1 MKETSKRDP
10 EKGFKTS
17 SLDVVRSS
25 TLLSEFVFV
34 GLSIATAY
42 GLVRLS
48 CAMSISGS
56 AALWLSNGL
65 HTAAIIVSSRH
76 VRAVVP
82 VGFLIVNCLGLLS
95 KFDFQ
100 TAAILSAVHT
110 GEALCVSALLYPVYK
125 AKGFQSIKFLAVFL
139 PTAFT
144 ATLLGSICRAFLIS
158 SNAPTTQT
166 IPNLLLM
173 DWLATALGYLLIV
186 PPTIGGHESLPWT
199 NTAATASCAV
209 LSIIISFVA
218 QRAQVYHSS
227 LLAAFLQLG
236 MSLTG
241 ACLASSFGASAVGI
255 CGIVSNLGFLFLFP
269 NSNDAAENLFE
280 TIQAALYLHTPL
292 QAVALIIAFP
302 MMNPFAEAL
311 LISTKKL
318 SEMVAERLSITTK
331 PTIVQELRVPE
342 QASEDSGELDYL
354 RLACKK
360 IHAPLVKISELSK
373 TGKLKQDAAMKAI
386 AQQVDIALAQIE
398 DILFVQKLDAG
409 TIVTKLTSVTVS
421 EIIGMPVSH
430 AQLVFKRRRIQFD
443 QHCDSNGE
451 RVLVDVPIFQKA
463 LLNMMIGPLD
473 HLAIAPERIYLELK
487 CLPDSQTE
495 ETPPQVHHKVT
506 LTIYNS
512 SIHQTQDAKSL
523 FSDYPVKA
531 DPTGK
536 LQSLGQTLSISR
548 KLVQLLGSKLEIAT
562 IDDATWK
569 MFFTLSCERS
579 ATVPPKIFSEMECAS
594 SSSRFKT
601 LSLMFPSRSS
611 KCNNPGGGG
620 GGGGGD
626 TISRS
631 KSENTNDTNS
641 LHHSR
646 GFIAAY
652 QSVEKFKNSGSMDS
666 AAQDDAQSQSSK
678 RSNASVDSRK
688 SALSSLRRSLST
700 KNSVFFKKQVHYEDG
715 IGNAGRESEG
725 QSKDAISGSTEDG
738 IQSTSSAAAAAPGK
752 KLVQMGDTERV
763 SVSRQVSTNSLSL
776 KVPSMSNHRG
786 PTVSRAP
793 SVRKTGDAFSSGL
806 VQAPITAEDTDA
818 SELYNTPSV
827 DAPILNVVE
836 AESIVVGTVESGV
849 NSSPVSRRNSD
860 RSLKRHSTGSTNQKL
875 ITVSPVLVARNLK
888 MREALESFMK
898 PEESAVQNSVEAQP
912 TSSDLPLNS
921 DSRSPSSSGHDDMIH
936 SILSRPR
943 TSDDW
948 KQGKVLIVDDSSIF
962 RRILRG
968 ILVSLS
974 TKIEVIEVSSGEEA
988 LLVCREFSLSLIFLD
1003 FEMNGMNGDE
1013 VLRHLRDNGDQ
1024 TSVILVTSTTIPRDS
1039 LIRQAVA
1046 EVVLKPVSKDVIST
1060 LVKKFN
1066 GVPATL
1072 SGRNSVRTSVQERG
1086 MPSATAILP
1095 ETRKSPIGKVPESP
1109 TEETYTSLKR
1119 KSGLENA
1126 SNKTRDENATSLS
1139 LKRQSALETASN
1151 TYPGTDKLALI
1162 VDDSGVN
1169 RSVLA
1174 KILNKTGFFH
1184 DVVEVSNGHDA
1195 IRLCAM
1201 KQFSIIFMDL
1211 EMPGMNGEEA
1221 AARMQSARVEAPIVA
1236 VTSNFVRGNDGHTL
1250 KSVGIKKIV
1259 MKPFDRATVNEIC
1272 RHLLGLDDPHTGLKE
1287 TPKTAKTG
1295 LGSMFSKDKQMDNP
1309 QTIKHELSASS
1320 RESNVDR
1327 RSKDGFWFSF
1337 AFTATAYPISYGL
1350 VKLSMQLR
1358 TESIP
1363 LFWTVN
1369 GFHVGIFVAA
1379 HPRVRPLV
1387 PIGFIVAMFFGLY
1400 EIHGSY
1406 SKAIQTSLFHAL
1418 ESLLIS
1424 GVLYAVNHSCELT
1437 GARGL
1442 GCFIFSS
1449 VTVSVASALCRSLIL
1464 HSTDPIT
1471 EFHAKSLLIDSSAD
1485 ILGLLILSPLM
1496 ASITQKEVL
1505 GLLQSSPKAK
1515 MNFFVPILMAAC
1527 SAIVAYVLY
1536 TLLGTDSALLST
1548 YCTMALA
1555 YIAGYFGG
1563 SAGLSFTSFAGVTTN
1578 LWFCFNSATITS
1590 SYNSGHLLILH
1601 VHSILQILG
1610 LIINHLTRET
1620 ESYSRK
1626 AVQAVE
1632 MNAKKAAVDN
1642 DALRLD
1648 LQESQKNQH
1657 VKSRYL
1663 AYICE
1668 QFHQPLL
1675 SVLQWCESSKI
1686 VKPDP
1691 DMFDTMAPVYSSVGH
1706 LLSIVDDVLSYIQ
1719 LEYGAMKLQPVSVNF
1734 LRVVNSTVSC
1744 AKEAFQK
1751 QDISF
1756 EHQIGNV
1763 PDMIVADPIR
1773 LQQCLLNVLISV
1785 SEYCKS
1791 GSQLILQTASHSGN
1805 DPSAAFSS
1813 KDFISKRDKPMAFV
1827 EINTTFTSEYL
1838 TQEDIDSIFVPYIV
1852 RYNSDKKQQGSG
1864 LSMPIAGKI
1873 IELMG
1878 GSISVEFLK
1887 DQECCISVL
1896 IPTAPQKLHH
1906 KMIRSSL
1913 YEASVSATFYSKS
1926 SNKSV
1931 SSIRS
1936 AMSASAG
1943 VVSNPR
1949 VLLSTS
1955 TAKLDPFSR
1964 AKESGYGGTQQSP
1977 AKANATPPR
1986 TSVSRPST
1994 HSSEVV
2000 AEYLCGTI
2008 VIVDDSSIFR
2018 QILSKMLKSFSDQF
2032 QVHELQNGVECM
2044 ALVQRV
2050 SCTMIF
2056 MDLEM
2061 PKMNGEE
2068 CCASL
2073 RLNGVTCPII
2083 AISGQS
2089 ISPEAGYHLKNIVG
2103 FTEIHPKPISKDLLL
2118 ALLKQYNRGR
2128 ARTSL
2133 LSPPSLNSN
2142 LASKA
2147 GSPMTFPSSPDGFYK
2162 VPGLFDSLDR
2172 SEDDSGGSSDHK
2184 LAKDFLPP
2192 SGLPDGST
2200 LKTLFARN
2208 QSEQQGGYSS
2218 VRDNENGSAEDIFGV
2233 SSHVAVDVLPNNEYH
2248 NAESELSL
2256 RRQHEESEEFDRE
2269 AVKYRRINVLVVDDS
2284 LINRSILVRV
2294 LDKLG

>member
-10 EKGFKTS
+10 EKGYKTS
-17 SLDVVRSS
+17 SLDAVRSS

-34 GLSIATAY
+34 GLSLATAY

-158 SNAPTTQT
+158 SNTPTTQT

-173 DWLATALGYLLIV
+173 DWLATALGYLLVV
-186 PPTIGGHESLPWT
+186 PPSIGGYESLPWT
-199 NTAATASCAV
+199 NIAATVSCGV
-209 LSIIISFVA
+209 LSIIISFGA

-241 ACLASSFGASAVGI
+241 ATLASSFGASAVGI

-269 NSNDAAENLFE
+269 NNNNTAENLFV

-292 QAVALIIAFP
+292 QALALIIAFP

-318 SEMVAERLSITTK
+318 SEMAAERLSIATK
-331 PTIVQELRVPE
+331 PIVQELRVPE
-342 QASEDSGELDYL
+342 HASEDSGELDYL

-386 AQQVDIALAQIE
+386 AQQVDTALSQIE

-430 AQLVFKRRRIQFD
+430 AQQVFKRRRIQFD

-451 RVLVDVPIFQKA
+451 RVLIDVPIFQKA

-473 HLAIAPERIYLELK
+473 HLAIAPERILMELK
-487 CLPDSQTE
+487 CLTDSQTE

-579 ATVPPKIFSEMECAS
+579 ATTTVPPKIFSEMECAS
-594 SSSRFKT
+594 PSSRFKT

-611 KCNNPGGGG
+611 KCNP
-620 GGGGGD
+620 GGD

-641 LHHSR
+641 LHQSR

-725 QSKDAISGSTEDG
+725 GQSKDGISGSTEDG
-738 IQSTSSAAAAAPGK
+738 IQSTSSSSAPGK

-776 KVPSMSNHRG
+776 KVPSMSSHRG
-786 PTVSRAP
+786 PTVSRTP
-793 SVRKTGDAFSSGL
+793 SVRKAGDAFSSGL

-818 SELYNTPSV
+818 SEFCNTPSGA
-827 DAPILNVVE
+827 APILNVEE
-836 AESIVVGTVESGV
+836 AESIVVGTAESGV

-898 PEESAVQNSVEAQP
+898 PEESALQNSAEAQP
-912 TSSDLPLNS
+912 TSSDPPLNS
-921 DSRSPSSSGHDDMIH
+921 DSRSPSSSGHDDIIH

-1046 EVVLKPVSKDVIST
+1046 EVVPKPVSKDVIST

-1086 MPSATAILP
+1086 MSSATAILP

-1119 KSGLENA
+1119 RSGLENA

-1236 VTSNFVRGNDGHTL
+1236 VTSNFVRGNDGNTL
-1250 KSVGIKKIV
+1250 KSVGINKIL

-1272 RHLLGLDDPHTGLKE
+1272 RQLLGLDDPHAGLKE

-1295 LGSMFSKDKQMDNP
+1295 LGSMFSKDK
-1309 QTIKHELSASS
+1309 
-1320 RESNVDR
+1320 
-1327 RSKDGFWFSF
+1327 
-1337 AFTATAYPISYGL
+1337 
-1350 VKLSMQLR
+1350 
-1358 TESIP
+1358 
-1363 LFWTVN
+1363 
-1369 GFHVGIFVAA
+1369 
-1379 HPRVRPLV
+1379 
-1387 PIGFIVAMFFGLY
+1387 
-1400 EIHGSY
+1400 
-1406 SKAIQTSLFHAL
+1406 
-1418 ESLLIS
+1418 
-1424 GVLYAVNHSCELT
+1424 
-1437 GARGL
+1437 
-1442 GCFIFSS
+1442 
-1449 VTVSVASALCRSLIL
+1449 
-1464 HSTDPIT
+1464 
-1471 EFHAKSLLIDSSAD
+1471 
-1485 ILGLLILSPLM
+1485 
-1496 ASITQKEVL
+1496 
-1505 GLLQSSPKAK
+1505 
-1515 MNFFVPILMAAC
+1515 
-1527 SAIVAYVLY
+1527 
-1536 TLLGTDSALLST
+1536 
-1548 YCTMALA
+1548 
-1555 YIAGYFGG
+1555 
-1563 SAGLSFTSFAGVTTN
+1563 
-1578 LWFCFNSATITS
+1578 
-1590 SYNSGHLLILH
+1590 
-1601 VHSILQILG
+1601 
-1610 LIINHLTRET
+1610 
-1620 ESYSRK
+1620 
-1626 AVQAVE
+1626 
-1632 MNAKKAAVDN
+1632 
-1642 DALRLD
+1642 
-1648 LQESQKNQH
+1648 
-1657 VKSRYL
+1657 
-1663 AYICE
+1663 
-1668 QFHQPLL
+1668 
-1675 SVLQWCESSKI
+1675 
-1686 VKPDP
+1686 
-1691 DMFDTMAPVYSSVGH
+1691 
-1706 LLSIVDDVLSYIQ
+1706 
-1719 LEYGAMKLQPVSVNF
+1719 
-1734 LRVVNSTVSC
+1734 
-1744 AKEAFQK
+1744 
-1751 QDISF
+1751 
-1756 EHQIGNV
+1756 
-1763 PDMIVADPIR
+1763 
-1773 LQQCLLNVLISV
+1773 
-1785 SEYCKS
+1785 
-1791 GSQLILQTASHSGN
+1791 
-1805 DPSAAFSS
+1805 
-1813 KDFISKRDKPMAFV
+1813 
-1827 EINTTFTSEYL
+1827 
-1838 TQEDIDSIFVPYIV
+1838 
-1852 RYNSDKKQQGSG
+1852 
-1864 LSMPIAGKI
+1864 
-1873 IELMG
+1873 
-1878 GSISVEFLK
+1878 
-1887 DQECCISVL
+1887 
-1896 IPTAPQKLHH
+1896 
-1906 KMIRSSL
+1906 
-1913 YEASVSATFYSKS
+1913 
-1926 SNKSV
+1926 
-1931 SSIRS
+1931 
-1936 AMSASAG
+1936 
-1943 VVSNPR
+1943 
-1949 VLLSTS
+1949 
-1955 TAKLDPFSR
+1955 
-1964 AKESGYGGTQQSP
+1964 
-1977 AKANATPPR
+1977 
-1986 TSVSRPST
+1986 
-1994 HSSEVV
+1994 
-2000 AEYLCGTI
+2000 
-2008 VIVDDSSIFR
+2008 
-2018 QILSKMLKSFSDQF
+2018 
-2032 QVHELQNGVECM
+2032 
-2044 ALVQRV
+2044 
-2050 SCTMIF
+2050 
-2056 MDLEM
+2056 
-2061 PKMNGEE
+2061 
-2068 CCASL
+2068 
-2073 RLNGVTCPII
+2073 
-2083 AISGQS
+2083 
-2089 ISPEAGYHLKNIVG
+2089 
-2103 FTEIHPKPISKDLLL
+2103 
-2118 ALLKQYNRGR
+2118 
-2128 ARTSL
+2128 
-2133 LSPPSLNSN
+2133 
-2142 LASKA
+2142 
-2147 GSPMTFPSSPDGFYK
+2147 
-2162 VPGLFDSLDR
+2162 
-2172 SEDDSGGSSDHK
+2172 
-2184 LAKDFLPP
+2184 
-2192 SGLPDGST
+2192 
-2200 LKTLFARN
+2200 
-2208 QSEQQGGYSS
+2208 
-2218 VRDNENGSAEDIFGV
+2218 
-2233 SSHVAVDVLPNNEYH
+2233 
-2248 NAESELSL
+2248 
-2256 RRQHEESEEFDRE
+2256 
-2269 AVKYRRINVLVVDDS
+2269 
-2284 LINRSILVRV
+2284 
-2294 LDKLG
+2294 